1 MTILPKEPWT
11 LIRLA
16 VDGLIKCEESENY
29 IIDMNYWHIPK
40 RSENLCVVCMA
51 GSVIAMTLN
60 RGINENVSLGNIE
73 DENCNQIRAI
83 DCFRIGNIYGGLM
96 MLGMKR
102 EAQVESRYDRI
113 VNHGRML
120 PPCYGSQ
127 KDLFKMKMLIL
138 AEYLEAQYKARFD

>member
-1 MTILPKEPWT
+1 MTVLPKEPWT

-16 VDGLIKCEESENY
+16 VDDLIKCEESENY

-60 RGINENVSLGNIE
+60 RGINKNVSLGNIE

-96 MLGMKR
+96 MLEMDK
-102 EAQVESRYDRI
+102 EAYIEASYDRTK
-113 VNHGRML
+113 NGRL
-120 PPCYGSQ
+120 TPPGYGTQ
-127 KDLFKMKMLIL
+127 KDLFKIKMLIL
-138 AEYLEAQYKARFD
+138 AEYLEAQYAQA